1 MIQEMARQNLSIETQ
16 LVKRNTKRNGIGR
29 GKNKK
34 FLLTST
40 FNIQKKIILFFNLI
54 TKRYAIKY

>member
-29 GKNKK
+29 GKN
-34 FLLTST
+34 
-40 FNIQKKIILFFNLI
+40 QKILIN
-54 TKRYAIKY
+54 